1 MKKSIYILLILFVQS
16 AMSVFAQK
24 GDFFITHYTAENE
37 QIENENFAISQ
48 DYNGQIYAAN
58 RRGVLKFDGVNWQLI
73 KTSTTAMAI
82 ASDKLDKNV
91 YVGCLDG
98 FGLINTDNAGNEQ
111 YNAILTESNKYLSI
125 SKIIVL
131 RKFVYFMGD
140 GIVYKF
146 SKKDKKITNKWQNNA
161 TISIDNMFEYLDEA
175 YISDKSNGIFRFI
188 NDQITKISLPFPA
201 NEKVVCAI
209 PAQNNT
215 TLLFTD
221 NNTSYVYSGYRLEP
235 YKLED
240 QKYINESVINE
251 GIALSNDLAAIATNR
266 GGCLIFNT
274 KTGKT
279 TAIANYYSGLPDNEV
294 FAICKDAQSGIWIAH
309 EFGFS
314 RIDYELPLRTYSNY
328 VGLEGHLESAISFNE
343 KLYVATSEGVYYLTE
358 TQNTSQIVQY
368 IQKANKKNKSDEE
381 TKEGK
386 LNETIEKQ
394 KEKVEKIKRFLG
406 IFKRKAKEEKE
417 AEEAKD
423 AKEKIK
429 EQPQTNNKNPKNS
442 TKLIAI
448 KKTVVNPGI
457 GSIKYY
463 FKKIEGID
471 SKCTQILAWGNKLL
485 VASNNGIYE
494 IVNDKSKKIH
504 TAFVNYM
511 YLSKNQNK
519 LYIGTK
525 DSKFIGFNINNNE
538 LKVTDY
544 FKDYN
549 DDIINICESDSS
561 NLWVSSSYYVYKFK
575 LDKTGNIAKKDTFLI
590 QNPYSDDI
598 NLVFYENK
606 LMAITSTDIYVYD
619 VKTNKLQKDT
629 TTGYANGKYFR
640 LIHTENNKLWINEA
654 QKWQLYSNPKLD
666 NLNLSFLNLMSDIQ
680 DITID
685 NKTQICWVITQKG
698 LLCQFDTKASV
709 NTVNGTSL
717 FLNYIESANGRSA
730 KTDNMIIQE
739 HKSSVSFNYIIP
751 EYLDGKLCTFSYKLK
766 NVDSE
771 NEIWS
776 PWDANNKIS
785 FSHLQSGSYQLAIRS
800 KNTLGQ
806 IAYSN
811 PIYFEVKPPYWQ
823 TWWFYLLEVT
833 FFATLLFLSIFFN
846 RIGGEQKTVSKIL
859 TFVTIV
865 MFVELITS
873 IVESFVQIDDS
884 PVLSFAT
891 KVTIAIVIFPIE
903 QVLYRFI
910 LKKAKDNQTTT
921 S

>member
-1 MKKSIYILLILFVQS
+1 MRIKARILHAIL
-16 AMSVFAQK
+16 MLTTMLVFGQK
-24 GDFFITHYTAENE
+24 GDFFITHYSAEEE
-37 QIENENFAISQ
+37 QVENENFAITQ
-48 DYNGQIYAAN
+48 DYNGQIFAAN

-111 YNAILTESNKYLSI
+111 YSAILTETNKYLSI
-125 SKIIVL
+125 SKIVVL

-140 GIVYKF
+140 GIVYKY
-146 SKKDKKITNKWQNNA
+146 SKKDKKISNKWQS
-161 TISIDNMFEYLDEA
+161 TTEISIDNMFEYLDEA
-175 YISDKSNGIFRFI
+175 FISDKKNGIFRFT
-188 NDQITKISLPFPA
+188 NDKITKIALPFPA

-209 PAQNNT
+209 PAENNT

-221 NNTSYVYSGYRLEP
+221 NNTSYIYSGYRLEP

-240 QKYINESVINE
+240 QKYITESVIND
-251 GIALSNDLAAIATNR
+251 GIVLENNLAAISTNR

-279 TAIANYYSGLPDNEV
+279 TAIINYYSGLPDNEV
-294 FAICKDAQSGIWIAH
+294 FALCKDAQSGLWVAH

-314 RIDYELPLRTYSNY
+314 RIDYELPLRTFSNY
-328 VGLEGHLESAISFNE
+328 VGLEGHLESAISYNS
-343 KLYVATSEGVYYLTE
+343 KLFVATSEGVYYLTE
-358 TQNTSQIVQY
+358 TQNSTQIAKY
-368 IQKANKKNKSDEE
+368 IQKANKKSKSDEE

-394 KEKVEKIKRFLG
+394 KLKVEKIKRFLG
-406 IFKRKAKEEKE
+406 FFKRKSKAEKE
-417 AEEAKD
+417 A
-423 AKEKIK
+423 KELEKTDTKI
-429 EQPQTNNKNPKNS
+429 NKNDSKLNKFTKKN
-442 TKLIAI
+442 IVV
-448 KKTVVNPGI
+448 KKIYTNPGI

-471 SKCTQILAWGNKLL
+471 SKCTQIIIWGKKLL

-494 IVNDKSKKIH
+494 ILDNKSKKIH
-504 TAFVNYM
+504 PASVAYM
-511 YLSKNQNK
+511 YLSANQNK
-519 LYIGTK
+519 LYVGTK
-525 DSKFIGFNINNNE
+525 EGSLLNFNIKNNQLQLSNNF
-538 LKVTDY
+538 DNY
-544 FKDYN
+544 S
-549 DDIINICESDSS
+549 DDVINICESDSATI
-561 NLWVSSSYYVYKFK
+561 WVSSSYYVYKFSV
-575 LDKTGNIAKKDTFLI
+575 DKSGNIAKRDTFLV

-606 LMAITSTDIYVYD
+606 LMAITSSDIYIYD
-619 VKTNKLQKDT
+619 AASNKLQKDT
-629 TTGYANGKYFR
+629 SIGYAEGKYFR
-640 LIHTENNKLWINEA
+640 LIHTENNKLWVNAA
-654 QKWQLYSNPKLD
+654 QSWQLYSSPKMN
-666 NLNLSFLNLMSDIQ
+666 NLNLSFLNLMTDIQ
-680 DITID
+680 DVTID
-685 NKTQICWVITQKG
+685 TKTQICWVITQKG
-698 LLCQFDTKASV
+698 LLCQFNTQANV

-717 FLNYIESANGRSA
+717 FLNYIESATGRSA
-730 KTDNMIIQE
+730 KSDNMIIQE

-766 NVDSE
+766 NVDSKDE
-771 NEIWS
+771 NWS

-806 IAYSN
+806 ITYSN
-811 PIYFEVKPPYWQ
+811 PIFFAVKPPYWQ
-823 TWWFYLLEVT
+823 TWWFYLIEVA
-833 FFATLLFLSIFFN
+833 FFATLLFLSIVFN
-846 RIGGEQKTVSKIL
+846 RIGGERKTVSKIL

-891 KVTIAIVIFPIE
+891 KVTIAIIIFPIE
-903 QVLYRFI
+903 QVLYRLI
-910 LKKAKDNQTTT
+910 IKKAKESPSINA
-921 S
+921 